1 MGSAMTMDGG
11 IKRWAERMGASSA
24 LRNASSV
31 NSPLSQHGG
40 TGSGGAGGGGGL
52 TKPEVNQAL
61 IPYGFVHEQIAYLTR
76 VFCDDSTH
84 AAVRSM
90 DGLNRLGARRR
101 TGCEERNTSMSLVA
115 SMGVAVL
122 IACGKRACVG
132 VENTPGD
139 LCAPQPVG
147 GHRSSTDPPF
157 FSPSQ
162 WSVL

>member
-1 MGSAMTMDGG
+1 MTLTVRERSPSPSPCAKSIASAPTQVASLDMGSAMTMDAG

-40 TGSGGAGGGGGL
+40 TGAATGGGGPL
-52 TKPEVNQAL
+52 TKTEVNQAL

-101 TGCEERNTSMSLVA
+101 TGCGETLAFPPGCFEH
-115 SMGVAVL
+115 GAVL
-122 IACGKRACVG
+122 LAYKRHLG
-132 VENTPGD
+132 
-139 LCAPQPVG
+139 
-147 GHRSSTDPPF
+147 
-157 FSPSQ
+157 
-162 WSVL
+162 